1 MIRGP
6 EKTPYAGGL
15 FMFDLKIP
23 TGYPLNPP
31 LCHYYSFC
39 NDRLNPNLYE
49 DGKVCLSLLGTWHG
63 EGSEV
68 WVPFKSNLL
77 QILVSIQ
84 GDKNIF

>member
-15 FMFDLKIP
+15 FMFDFKIP
-23 TGYPLNPP
+23 FNYPVGPP

-39 NDRLNPNLYE
+39 SDRLNPNLYE

-63 EGSEV
+63 EGSEI
-68 WVPFKSNLL
+68 WLPHKSNLL
-77 QILVSIQ
+77 QILVSLQ
-84 GDKNIF
+84 GDKKSI